1 MIPPSI
7 SHLDH
12 REGLLA
18 LLTAPGRYPLEVSD
32 DSLSEAGIYR
42 GDTVVVQSQQHA
54 CSGDLV
60 VVLVDNVEVMI
71 KRIRFPDKNRI
82 QLRAENASIPDL
94 LLEKSRVTIQG
105 KVIGQ
110 IRRYQ

>member
-1 MIPPSI
+1 MPSPSI
-7 SHLDH
+7 SHFDH

-18 LLTAPGRYPLEVSD
+18 LLTAPGRYPLEVRD

-54 CSGDLV
+54 CNGDLV
-60 VVLVDNVEVMI
+60 VVLVDNEEVMI
-71 KRIRFPDKNRI
+71 KRIRYPDKNRI
-82 QLRAENASIPDL
+82 QLRAENLAIPDL

>member
-1 MIPPSI
+1 MTSTSI
-7 SHLDH
+7 SHFDQ

-18 LLTAPGRYPLEVSD
+18 LLTAPGRYPLEVRD
-32 DSLSEAGIYR
+32 DSMSEAGIYR

-60 VVLVDNVEVMI
+60 VVLVDNEEIMI
-71 KRIRFPDKNRI
+71 KRIRYPGKNRI
-82 QLRAENASIPDL
+82 QLRAENDGIPDL
-94 LLEKSRVTIQG
+94 LLDKARVEIQG
-105 KVIGQ
+105 KIIGQ